1 MKTTIKNWI
10 KANCQ
15 DQPTDTK
22 IEFYNPIK
30 DTTKTVYLRKDYKG
44 YLTDDLD
51 DFGDFEWRAW
61 GSNLSLIDDNLEI
74 IIYDTNIT
82 NQVLY

>member
-15 DQPTDTK
+15 DQPTGTK

-82 NQVLY
+82 NRVLY

>member
-15 DQPTDTK
+15 DQPTGTK

-30 DTTKTVYLRKDYKG
+30 DTTKTVYLSKDYKG

-82 NQVLY
+82 NQVVY

>member
-15 DQPTDTK
+15 GQPTDTK

-30 DTTKTVYLRKDYKG
+30 DTTKTVYLSKDYKG

>member
-1 MKTTIKNWI
+1 MKATIKNWI

-22 IEFYNPIK
+22 LDFHNLIK
-30 DTTKTVYLRKDYKG
+30 DTTKTVYLSKDYKG
-44 YLTDDLD
+44 CLTDDLD
-51 DFGDFEWRAW
+51 DFGNFEWRAW